1 MAVTVRLA
9 RGGTKKKPFYR
20 IVAADS
26 RRCRDGKFLEK
37 LGTYDPNTKPAQVV
51 LARDRFDFWV
61 KNGAVV
67 STTVKSV
74 VKQIPAAKA

>member
-26 RRCRDGKFLEK
+26 RRARDGRFLEK
-37 LGTYDPNTKPAQVV
+37 LGTYDPNTEPAQLV
-51 LARDRFDFWV
+51 LKQDRLAFWI

-67 STTVKSV
+67 TPTVKSV
-74 VKQIPAAKA
+74 VKQAPKA